1 MCDLSPASCARTL
14 ARNIGIRGSSSARH
28 SACHLLAVCCNRF
41 FEIDRLSTLRGRGVP
56 VVYHLQEED
65 EIQREA
71 RNEAVQNER
80 VINFLKRGEDARE
93 RAEEVVDNLSSN

>member
-1 MCDLSPASCARTL
+1 
-14 ARNIGIRGSSSARH
+14 
-28 SACHLLAVCCNRF
+28 
-41 FEIDRLSTLRGRGVP
+41 
-56 VVYHLQEED
+56 LQEED